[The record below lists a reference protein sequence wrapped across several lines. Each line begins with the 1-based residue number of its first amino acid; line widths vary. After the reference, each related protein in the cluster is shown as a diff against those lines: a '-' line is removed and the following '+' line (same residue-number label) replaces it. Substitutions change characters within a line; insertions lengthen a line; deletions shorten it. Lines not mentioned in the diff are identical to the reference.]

1 MPSIQ
6 DIADQIDASLNQLN
20 ANTAGIKTDTTE
32 IRTELSQVDDHL
44 QSGISTLAGGLF
56 AILEQE
62 RRANSIA
69 LHQVAQNDTIICWL
83 GNIAELLCGMTRKL
97 TREIELQDRLATS
110 LDRVEGIVELVSA
123 REAMEYDKE
132 QRLRE
137 EIEACCPPE
146 QQPPEPCPEP
156 CRSPRPDLHD
166 PRGQDWQP
174 PGSAGEQ
181 PGPSPSR

>member
-20 ANTAGIKTDTTE
+20 ATTSDISSDTTA

-44 QSGISTLAGGLF
+44 QSGVAVLGAGLF

-69 LHQVAQNDTIICWL
+69 LHQVAQNNTIICWL
-83 GNIAELLCGMTRKL
+83 DNVAELLCGMTRKM
-97 TREIELQDRLATS
+97 TRQIELQDSLVTS
-110 LDRVEGIVELVSA
+110 LDRLEGIAELVHS
-123 REAMEYDKE
+123 REAVEFDRERK
-132 QRLRE
+132 LKE
-137 EIEACCPPE
+137 EIERCCPPE
-146 QQPPEPCPEP
+146 ETPPEPCPEP

-174 PGSAGEQ
+174 PGSADPQ
-181 PGPSPSR
+181 TPSG

>member
-20 ANTAGIKTDTTE
+20 ANAAGIKTDTTE

-44 QSGISTLAGGLF
+44 QAGVGTLADGLF

-69 LHQVAQNDTIICWL
+69 LHQVAQNDAIICWL
-83 GNIAELLCGMTRKL
+83 DNIAELLCGMTRKL
-97 TREIELQDRLATS
+97 TQQIDLQDRLVTS
-110 LDRVEGIVELVSA
+110 VDRLEGIVELVHA
-123 REAMEYDKE
+123 REAVTFDRDLQLKE
-132 QRLRE
+132 Q
-137 EIEACCPPE
+137 IEKCCPPE
-146 QQPPEPCPEP
+146 LPAPEPCPEP

-166 PRGQDWQP
+166 PRGQDWES
-174 PGSAGEQ
+174 PGSPGTQ
-181 PGPSPSR
+181 PVPPQ

>member
-44 QSGISTLAGGLF
+44 ENGVVTLADGLF

-69 LHQVAQNDTIICWL
+69 LHQVAQNDAIICWL
-83 GNIAELLCGMTRKL
+83 DNIAELLCGMTRKL
-97 TREIELQDRLATS
+97 TRQLDLQDQLVTSVDRLEGIAELVHARAAVEYDRDRKLQAEIE
-110 LDRVEGIVELVSA
+110 
-123 REAMEYDKE
+123 K
-132 QRLRE
+132 
-137 EIEACCPPE
+137 CCPPE
-146 QQPPEPCPEP
+146 QPPLESCPEP

-174 PGSAGEQ
+174 PGAPGEQ
-181 PGPSPSR
+181 PRPD